1 MDTNELYLFIG
12 RTIRTIRKA
21 KHITLSDMAR
31 DLNKSVST
39 LSKYENGQLFMGID
53 DLLEI
58 CRFLSI
64 NISSLLP
71 GTETETNAADIQRYS
86 KYFISRL
93 YLYYYSG
100 QKNRVQSSVILNDN
114 TNFHSLM
121 YFNVKSI
128 SDFYNCSYVYDGSVE
143 YSDSNMVYVMK
154 NVAQPF
160 DSVMI
165 RIPTLAPANKDRVG
179 LMSTISS
186 YYQSLALKVLVTES
200 PVRDLNR
207 LIPKLKITKEEL
219 REISRENFFIVL

>member
-21 KHITLSDMAR
+21 KHITLSDMAH

-39 LSKYENGQLFMGID
+39 LSKYENGQLFMGIN
-53 DLLEI
+53 DLLDI
-58 CRFLSI
+58 CRLLSI
-64 NISSLLP
+64 DVRTLLP
-71 GTETETNAADIQRYS
+71 GTETEENASDIQRYS

-100 QKNRVQSSVILNDN
+100 QNSKVHSSVILNDKA
-114 TNFHSLM
+114 NFHSLM
-121 YFNVKSI
+121 YFNVKNI
-128 SDFYNCSYVYDGSVE
+128 SDFYNCSYIYDGTVE
-143 YSDSNMVYVMK
+143 YSDSNMVYAMK

-160 DSVMI
+160 DAVMI
-165 RIPTLAPANKDRVG
+165 RIPTLAPVGKDRVG

-200 PVRDLNR
+200 PVRDLNS
-207 LIPKLKITKEEL
+207 LIPKLKITKDEL
-219 REISRENFFIVL
+219 REISRENFFIVQ

>member
-21 KHITLSDMAR
+21 KHITLSDMAH

-39 LSKYENGQLFMGID
+39 LSKYENGQLFMGIN
-53 DLLEI
+53 DLLDI
-58 CRFLSI
+58 CRLLSI
-64 NISSLLP
+64 DVRTLLP
-71 GTETETNAADIQRYS
+71 GTETEENDSDIQRYR

-100 QKNRVQSSVILNDN
+100 QRNQVQSSVILNDN

-121 YFNVKSI
+121 YFNVKNI
-128 SDFYNCSYVYDGSVE
+128 SDFYNCSYIYDGTVE

-160 DSVMI
+160 DTVMI
-165 RIPTLAPANKDRVG
+165 RIPTLAPVGKDRVG

-200 PVRDLNR
+200 PVRDLNS
-207 LIPKLKITKEEL
+207 LIPKLKITKDEL
-219 REISRENFFIVL
+219 REISRENFFIVQ

>member
-21 KHITLSDMAR
+21 KHITLSDMAH

-39 LSKYENGQLFMGID
+39 LSKYENGQLFMGIN
-53 DLLEI
+53 DLLDI
-58 CRFLSI
+58 CRLLSI
-64 NISSLLP
+64 DVRTLLP
-71 GTETETNAADIQRYS
+71 GTETEENASDIQRYS

-100 QKNRVQSSVILNDN
+100 QNSKVHSSVILNDN
-114 TNFHSLM
+114 ANFHSLM
-121 YFNVKSI
+121 YFNVKNI
-128 SDFYNCSYVYDGSVE
+128 SDFYNCSYIYDGTVE
-143 YSDSNMVYVMK
+143 YSDSNMVYAMK

-160 DSVMI
+160 DAVMI
-165 RIPTLAPANKDRVG
+165 RIPTLAPVGKDRVG

-200 PVRDLNR
+200 PVGDLNS
-207 LIPKLKITKEEL
+207 LIPKLKITKDEL
-219 REISRENFFIVL
+219 REISRENFFIVQ

>member
-64 NISSLLP
+64 NVSSLLP

-160 DSVMI
+160 DTVMI
-165 RIPTLAPANKDRVG
+165 RIPTLAPADKDRVG

-200 PVRDLNR
+200 PVRDLNG
-207 LIPKLKITKEEL
+207 LIPKLKITKDEL

>member
-128 SDFYNCSYVYDGSVE
+128 PDFYNCSYVYDGSVE
-143 YSDSNMVYVMK
+143 YSDSSMVYVMK

-207 LIPKLKITKEEL
+207 LIPKLKITKDEL

>member
-207 LIPKLKITKEEL
+207 LIPKLKITKDEL

>member
-165 RIPTLAPANKDRVG
+165 RIPTLAPANNDRVG

-207 LIPKLKITKEEL
+207 LIPKLKITKDEL

>member
-12 RTIRTIRKA
+12 RTIRTIRKS
-21 KHITLSDMAR
+21 KHITLSDMAH

-39 LSKYENGQLFMGID
+39 LSKYENGQLFMGIN
-53 DLLEI
+53 DLLDI
-58 CRFLSI
+58 CRILSI
-64 NISSLLP
+64 DVRTLLP
-71 GTETETNAADIQRYS
+71 GTETEENASDIQRYS

-100 QKNRVQSSVILNDN
+100 QNNQVHSSVVMNDN
-114 TNFHSLM
+114 ANFHSLM
-121 YFNVKSI
+121 YFNVKNI
-128 SDFYNCSYVYDGSVE
+128 SDFYNCSYIYDGTVE

-160 DSVMI
+160 DTVMI
-165 RIPTLAPANKDRVG
+165 RIPTLAPVGKDRVG

-200 PVRDLNR
+200 PVRDLNG
-207 LIPKLKITKEEL
+207 LIPKLKITKDEL
-219 REISRENFFIVL
+219 REISKENFFIVL